1 MNEVTQEEWKHHLK
15 SIIIQNMRYSVDGL
29 MHDDIDQHFFE
40 FMIRSLE
47 NGIEFLKREHKRK
60 ENG

>member
-1 MNEVTQEEWKHHLK
+1 MDEINFEEWKNHIR
-15 SIIIQNMRYSVDGL
+15 SIIIQNMRYSIDGL
-29 MHDDIDQHFFE
+29 SHQDIDQDCFD

-47 NGIEFLKREHKRK
+47 NGIEFIKKERKNK